1 MVRLILRSCKADRP
15 YPALITE
22 AIMWAKIAGVTH
34 RPAGVGAH
42 ETSDLF
48 GNKDTRATLSAD
60 VFVSVE
66 A

>member
-1 MVRLILRSCKADRP
+1 
-15 YPALITE
+15 
-22 AIMWAKIAGVTH
+22 MWAKIAGVTH

-60 VFVSVE
+60 VLVSVE